1 MGEKIKE
8 ARAWTDT
15 VFTAASGLSPLVAIV
30 IAVGKDN
37 PVLAWAV
44 HPVSVPLYL
53 LVFVPLPVIWVARF
67 LTRKAINRSDIL
79 RKAMLVDPLNFV
91 PNGLDEEVIR
101 ALRWLDGWPG
111 SQRLAKETKSMGGSG
126 SQVDVE
132 LSTDRLCRH
141 GWAIS
146 ESRDK
151 DNHSNKTYTGYRLTE
166 HGVNHAMKQGY
177 KVGPKTP

>member
-15 VFTAASGLSPLVAIV
+15 VFGAASGLSPLAAIV
-30 IAVGKDN
+30 IAVTKDS
-37 PVLAWAV
+37 PVRAWAV

-53 LVFVPLPVIWVARF
+53 LLLVPLPVIWVTRF
-67 LTRKAINRSDIL
+67 LTRRAMIRSEAL
-79 RKAMLVDPLNFV
+79 RKAALLDPANFV
-91 PNGLDEEVIR
+91 PNGLDEEVIQ

-141 GWAIS
+141 GWAVS
-146 ESRDK
+146 ASRDK
-151 DNHSNKTYTGYRLTE
+151 DNYSSKTYTGYRLTE
-166 HGVNHAMKQGY
+166 HGVNHAMKRGY
-177 KVGPKTP
+177 KVGPKNA